1 MSFARRRL
9 ALTLLGSLLLAD
21 PAVAAPRVIVI
32 SLDGA
37 TPRLV
42 QEYTE
47 AGALDRTSGL
57 GRLAARG
64 LVARQNTTVSPSL
77 TAPSHIAIATGS
89 TAAHNDIPA
98 NTFHLVA
105 SPLTG
110 PTSTISGFAAP
121 IGGYAL
127 RPHGPTES
135 PAPTAEPL
143 WLALRAAG
151 KSVVTA
157 TFPGGDGVD
166 VRVPGDPAATIV
178 QPASKRTVNFT
189 VPFGAFGG
197 IGAQGFTLTAG
208 DFTAAPAGTITQLTA
223 AGRAGFSPIR
233 QKTTPLETFT
243 VGGATFTLHVAA
255 LDTTDDGVVNYDTLV
270 FFDAVQGIQPGPFAR
285 PATGPAYVKAADAR
299 SSPFYLD
306 GSSTRAGTA
315 FYVSQLAPDLATVRL
330 ARLSANFI
338 PRNAAVL
345 ADVDDINTHVG
356 FWAPQPDFRI
366 PERLSPGFGTFPD
379 QELEA
384 IYADLVTSFVDY
396 QTRVALRGI
405 ARVPDADLVMLYI
418 EQPDGSGHQ
427 FLLTDRRQPTN
438 IADPNSI
445 GSGQDPAKIARYR
458 GYLQRAYRVASDAVQ
473 RIIDAV
479 GTDALGRP
487 RSNVFVVSDHGFA
500 PFHTAVNLNAYLTS
514 RGFNAST
521 VRAITSGPSVNV
533 YINLAGRE
541 QNGTVTPAEYVVLQ
555 QRLAVALAELRDTN
569 PNYTRGPRPVFDKI
583 FKRPVPADLADPAFG
598 RSTSAVIGQDSGD
611 VFALL
616 TLGYNFDGV
625 QGPGIARRDDP
636 AAATPI
642 LSLPNFYGAHGY
654 DPSVPEMSAIFYA
667 AGPDI
672 RHGRLTRVRNVD
684 LAPTIARL
692 LGVEPAPSVDG
703 AALPVRIA
711 RKVRRDLIN
720 ELRRLPLT
728 GDRTRDA
735 AIRRA
740 IDRLR
745 ESLADRFWRDDAT
758 LGARGAAVFVADHAA
773 LQELAKAGAVVTP
786 LARALVAIDEEL
798 ATGAVDEALEALGE
812 HGHGQGVERAQ
823 AALRDAAAARAAGD
837 LARALEHYRRAW
849 QLARRG

>member
-9 ALTLLGSLLLAD
+9 ALALLGSLLLAN

-47 AGALDRTSGL
+47 VGALDRTSGL

-64 LVARQNTTVSPSL
+64 LVARQNTTVNPSL

-89 TAAHNDIPA
+89 TAAHNDVPA

-105 SPLTG
+105 GPLTG
-110 PTSTISGFAAP
+110 PTSTISGFGAP
-121 IGGYAL
+121 IGGYTL
-127 RPHGPTES
+127 GPHGPTES
-135 PAPTAEPL
+135 TVPTAEPL

-166 VRVPGDPAATIV
+166 VRVPGDPAGTIV
-178 QPASKRTVNFT
+178 QPASKRTVSFT

-197 IGAQGFTLTAG
+197 IGARGFALTAA
-208 DFTAAPAGTITQLTA
+208 DFTAAPDVTVTQLTA
-223 AGRAGFSPIR
+223 AGRAGFSPVL
-233 QKTTPLETFT
+233 QKTTALETFT
-243 VGGATFTLHVAA
+243 VGGATFILHVAA
-255 LDTTDDGVVNYDTLV
+255 VDTTDDGVVNYDTLV
-270 FFDAVQGIQPGPFAR
+270 FFDATRGIQPGPFAR

-299 SSPFYLD
+299 SSLFSLD

-315 FYVSQLAPDLATVRL
+315 FYVTHLAPDLATVRL

-366 PERLSPGFGTFPD
+366 PERLSPGFTTFPD

-427 FLLTDRRQPTN
+427 FLLTDRRQPTD

-458 GYLQRAYRVASDAVQ
+458 RYLQRAYRVASDAVQ

-479 GTDALGRP
+479 GTDARGRP

-541 QNGTVTPAEYVVLQ
+541 LNGTVTPAEYVVLQ
-555 QRLAVALAELRDTN
+555 PQVAAALAELRDIN
-569 PNYTRGPRPVFDKI
+569 PNYTRSPQPVFDKI
-583 FKRPVPADLADPAFG
+583 FKRPVPDDLTDPAFG
-598 RSTSAVIGQDSGD
+598 RGTSVVIGQDSGD

-616 TLGYNFDGV
+616 TVGYNFDGI
-625 QGPGIARRDDP
+625 QGPGIVRKDDP
-636 AAATPI
+636 AAAAPI

-654 DPSVPEMSAIFYA
+654 DPALPEMSAIFYA

-692 LGVEPAPSVDG
+692 LGVEPAPTVDG

-711 RKVRRDLIN
+711 RKVKRDLIN

-728 GDRTRDA
+728 GDRPRDA

-745 ESLADRFWRDDAT
+745 EGLADGFWRDDAT
-758 LGARGAAVFVADHAA
+758 LGARGARVFATDRAA
-773 LQELAKAGAVVTP
+773 LQELARAGAVATP
-786 LARALVAIDEEL
+786 LAKALVAIDEEL
-798 ATGAVDEALEALGE
+798 ATGAVDAALGE
-812 HGHGQGVERAQ
+812 GGHGPGVARAQ

-837 LARALEHYRRAW
+837 LVCALDHYRRAW
-849 QLARRG
+849 KLARRG

>member
-1 MSFARRRL
+1 MSLVRRL
-9 ALTLLGSLLLAD
+9 ITLTLLASLLPTGPLA
-21 PAVAAPRVIVI
+21 AAPRVIVI

-42 QEYTE
+42 EEYTE

-64 LVARQNTTVSPSL
+64 LVARQNTTINPSL
-77 TAPSHIAIATGS
+77 TAPSHIAMATGS
-89 TAAHNDIPA
+89 IAAHNDIPA

-110 PTSTISGFAAP
+110 SASTISGFGAP
-121 IGGYAL
+121 IGGYTL
-127 RPHGPTES
+127 TPPGPTES
-135 PAPTAEPL
+135 ATRTAQPL

-166 VRVPGDPAATIV
+166 VRVPGDPRGTIV
-178 QPASKRTVNFT
+178 QPASERTVDFT

-197 IGAQGFTLTAG
+197 IGAQGFALTAA
-208 DFTAAPAGTITQLTA
+208 DFTAAPDAVVTQLAA
-223 AGRAGFSPIR
+223 AGRAGFSPVR
-233 QKTTPLETFT
+233 QKTTALETFT
-243 VGGATFTLHVAA
+243 VGGATFTMRVAA

-270 FFDAVQGIQPGPFAR
+270 FFDATHGIQPGPFAR
-285 PATGPAYVKAADAR
+285 PATGPAYVRAADAR
-299 SSPFYLD
+299 SSLFYLD

-315 FYVSQLAPDLATVRL
+315 FYVTHLAPDLATVRI
-330 ARLSANFI
+330 ARLSANFV

-366 PERLSPGFGTFPD
+366 PERLSPGLATFPD

-445 GSGQDPAKIARYR
+445 GSGQDPDTIARYR
-458 GYLQRAYRVASDAVQ
+458 RYLQRAYRVASDAVE

-479 GTDALGRP
+479 GTDAHGRP

-541 QNGTVTPAEYVVLQ
+541 PTGTVTPAEYVVLQ
-555 QRLAVALAELRDTN
+555 QQVATALAELEDTN
-569 PNYTRGPRPVFDKI
+569 PNYSRGPRPVFDKI
-583 FKRPVPADLADPAFG
+583 FTRPVPDLTDPTFG

-616 TLGYNFDGV
+616 TVGYNFDGV
-625 QGPGIARRDDP
+625 QGPGIVRKGDP
-636 AAATPI
+636 ASATPI

-654 DPSVPEMSAIFYA
+654 DPALPEMSAIFYA

-672 RHGRLTRVRNVD
+672 RHGRLQRVRNID

-692 LGVEPAPSVDG
+692 LGVPAAPTIDG
-703 AALPVRIA
+703 TALPVRIA
-711 RKVRRDLIN
+711 RTVKHDLL
-720 ELRRLPLT
+720 EQLRGLLPT
-728 GDRTRDA
+728 GDRRRRA
-735 AIRRA
+735 AIHRA
-740 IDRLR
+740 IDRIR
-745 ESLADRFWRDDAT
+745 EGLADRFWRDDAT
-758 LGARGAAVFVADHAA
+758 LGARGAGAFAADRAA
-773 LQELAKAGAVVTP
+773 LQELAKAGPVATP

-798 ATGAVDEALEALGE
+798 ATAAVDEAMGD
-812 HGHGQGVERAQ
+812 HGRGPEVARAQ
-823 AALRDAAAARAAGD
+823 AALRDAATAIGAGD
-837 LARALEHYRRAW
+837 LAQALEHYRRAW
-849 QLARRG
+849 ELARRG